1 MNSCNFVFENT
12 EFVVKQIGSSSYEI
26 DYAKTGEKV
35 SNMKEI
41 AQKYFAT
48 EGIDVIKGH
57 TYDVLKVLMAYV
69 LYKEQKNFGEQK

>member
-1 MNSCNFVFENT
+1 MQFCNFVFENT
-12 EFVVKQIGSSSYEI
+12 EFVVKQIDTNRYEI

-41 AQKYFAT
+41 AQKYFET

-57 TYDVLKVLMAYV
+57 TYDVLKVLMAYL
-69 LYKEQKNFGEQK
+69 LYKKQ